1 MQTHPFKSRATQTRS
16 WVIAIAAPLLV
27 MTIMIFG
34 CSVGPKFVKP
44 EVSINPQWSVSDS
57 SLLVTKTMPDSAWW
71 TIFKDSILNRFVGL
85 AYLQNLPL
93 QIAGLRIMEARAQK
107 AIAVGRQFP
116 QTQAALAN
124 VTAIGVSENIADA
137 IGIDRN
143 FWNFQVGFD
152 VSWEADFWGKFRQDV
167 KAQTAS
173 LDATVADYDNAL
185 VSLTAEVAHTYTMIR
200 TFEVL
205 IKLANRNAQLQEEGL
220 RIAESRFRTGVTS
233 ELDVAQ
239 ATTLLESTRAS
250 IPQLEISLIQS
261 QNALCT
267 LLGQPTGT
275 VQALLQDSQYIP
287 ATSQKI
293 SMVVPAELL
302 RRRPDI
308 RNAERMAAAQ
318 NSRIGIAKSELYPQI
333 KLLGT
338 ISTQSSSGTGVPTS
352 DLFGSGSLLY
362 SIGPQLIWPI
372 LNYGQISNSVRVQD
386 ARFEQLLVNY
396 QNTVLRAA
404 QEVED
409 GLNGYLK
416 SQETAVFEQK
426 ATKGA
431 QRSVDLAFIQ
441 YREGSA
447 DYQRVLEAQRSL
459 LQAENALAQAH
470 SAIATNLISLYKALG
485 GGWELRNGQPVV
497 SDSTRNEMQHRTNW
511 GNLFSTPVAPV
522 NSNVSTPKDR

>member
-1 MQTHPFKSRATQTRS
+1 M
-16 WVIAIAAPLLV
+16 L
-27 MTIMIFG
+27 FG

-44 EVSINPQWSVSDS
+44 EVLINPQWSVSDS
-57 SLLVTKTMPDSAWW
+57 SLLVTRPTPDSAWW
-71 TIFKDSILNRFVGL
+71 TIFGDSTLNRFVGL
-85 AYLQNLPL
+85 AYNQNLPL
-93 QIAGLRIMEARAQK
+93 QISGLRIMEARAQA
-107 AIAVGRQFP
+107 AIAFGRQFP
-116 QTQAALAN
+116 QVQTALAN
-124 VTAIGVSENIADA
+124 VTAVGVSENIADA

-152 VSWEADFWGKFRQDV
+152 VAWEADFWGKFRQDV
-167 KAQTAS
+167 KAQTAG
-173 LDATVADYDNAL
+173 LYATMADYDNAL
-185 VSLTAEVAHTYTMIR
+185 VSLTAEVAHTYAMIR
-200 TFEVL
+200 TNEVL
-205 IKLANRNAQLQEEGL
+205 IRQAYRNAQLQEDAL
-220 RIAESRFRTGVTS
+220 RIAESRFSNGATS

-275 VQALLQDSQYIP
+275 VQALLKDSKDIP
-287 ATSQKI
+287 STSQKI

-308 RNAERMAAAQ
+308 RNAELLAAAQ
-318 NSRIGIAKSELYPQI
+318 CSRIGIAKSELYPQI
-333 KLLGT
+333 KLFGT
-338 ISTQSSSGTGVPTS
+338 ISTQSSSGTGVPSS
-352 DLFGSGSLLY
+352 DLFSSGSLLY
-362 SIGPQLIWPI
+362 AIGPRFVWPI
-372 LNYGQISNSVRVQD
+372 LNYGQISNNVRVQD
-386 ARFEQLLVNY
+386 ARFQQLLVSY

-426 ATKGA
+426 AVKGA
-431 QRSVDLAFIQ
+431 QRSVDLALIQ
-441 YREGSA
+441 YREGAA

-459 LQAENALAQAH
+459 LQEENALAQAH

-485 GGWELRNGQPVV
+485 GGWELRNGQSVV
-497 SDSTRNEMQHRTNW
+497 ADSTINEMKNRTNW
-511 GNLFSTPVAPV
+511 GNLLSTPIAPV
-522 NSNVSTPKDR
+522 NSDASTKKDR